1 MLFKFADSH
10 INLAHGS
17 SSVKAVV
24 NNNRALWSRPGF
36 AWNVYNTGQNNFGV
50 DRMRGITYGDN
61 QFVAV
66 STILNNESLTGR
78 CGVSSN
84 GIEWSLHSAAA
95 ASSWED
101 VAYGNRVYAAVASS
115 SSSGGLPRSMYS
127 YDGKIWR
134 SSNISTTGT
143 WRSICYGNN
152 QFVAAG
158 GGSVSVSNDGIS
170 WGSSTAVS
178 VNIRSIAYG
187 NDIYVVVGSS
197 GTNRIATSTN
207 GTTWTIRSAPAAN
220 PWWAVT
226 FHNGLFIACSSPPG
240 SSGYTTGS
248 VPTQRVM
255 TSPDGI
261 NWTLRNNSTGGFYIA
276 AGEGNVV
283 CNGGSGSVS
292 IDNGINWSNMVL
304 PPTATGQYASYGI
317 GRVSFG
323 NGVFVTSM
331 GVEYFAVSGRP
342 ASNTDFYLDIS
353 EQPRITQ
360 STSTQNTTSGDA
372 NVIRTTSP
380 TTVSDYIIQ
389 PRSIVGKIQ
398 PITLSVSN
406 TSILSTPNVSGV
418 STYVAPGIVTV
429 SGVSNSGQ
437 STSRIIR
444 TASVQSAS
452 RDQFVSYL
460 SGSLGESI
468 LNTINNAISPT
479 KSKTIFS
486 TKNHSTSLYIRDTN
500 SWAYN
505 IIDLTSVSVWNSI
518 NGAARCGTLISPRHI
533 IYAAHYPL
541 TIGSNMRFV
550 DNNNNVITRQIIN
563 KLTAPN
569 NKNYYPDY
577 EVALLDSD
585 VPNTITPARFLPNNW
600 TTKLTS
606 LISELG
612 SIPTIYTNQNEEVLT
627 SDWIKDDGM
636 VKCSAPSAPSRQQ
649 FFSLLVAGDS
659 GHPCFII
666 IPGSI
671 IPVILTVWTYGISG
685 SGTSLFR
692 HKTTINSLM
701 ASLGGGY
708 QLTEVDLS
716 AFPSY

>member
-10 INLAHGS
+10 TNLAYGN

-36 AWNVYNTGQNNFGV
+36 AWSTYSVSGAGW
-50 DRMRGITYGDN
+50 DRMRGIVYGDN

-66 STILNNESLTGR
+66 THILNNESVVGK
-78 CGVSSN
+78 CAASPD
-84 GIEWSLHSAAA
+84 GIVWSWHSAAA

-101 VAYGNRVYAAVASS
+101 VAYGNGVYVAVASS
-115 SSSGGLPRSMYS
+115 ASMGGYPRSMYS
-127 YDGKIWR
+127 YDGKTWR
-134 SSNISTTGT
+134 SSNISNTGV
-143 WRSICYGNN
+143 WRSVIYANN
-152 QFVAAG
+152 QFLAI
-158 GGSVSVSNDGIS
+158 GSSLSSTSADGIVWNTPVAITS
-170 WGSSTAVS
+170 FNARS
-178 VNIRSIAYG
+178 VAYG
-187 NDIYVVVGSS
+187 NGIYVAVSNS

-207 GTTWTIRSAPAAN
+207 GTTWTTRLAPAAN
-220 PWWAVT
+220 PWYGIV
-226 FHNGLFIACSSPPG
+226 FHNGLFIACSASG
-240 SSGYTTGS
+240 STGYITGS
-248 VPTQRVM
+248 VLPEQRIM

-261 NWTLRNNSTGGFYIA
+261 NWTLRNNSTGGFSI
-276 AGEGNVV
+276 GVGGGTVV
-283 CNGGSGSVS
+283 CSGGSVS
-292 IDNGINWSNMVL
+292 TDGINWSNIVV
-304 PPTATGQYASYGI
+304 PPFATDIYGSYGMV
-317 GRVSFG
+317 GRASFG
-323 NGVFVTSM
+323 NGVFVTSISPTH
-331 GVEYFAVSGRP
+331 FSISGRP
-342 ASNTDFYLDIS
+342 TSYRDFYLDIS

-360 STSTQNTTSGDA
+360 STSSQNITSGDA

-406 TSILSTPNVSGV
+406 TSILSTPNMSGV
-418 STYVAPGIVTV
+418 STYVASGMVTV
-429 SGVSNSGQ
+429 SGVSSSGQ
-437 STSRIIR
+437 STSRVIR

-452 RDQFVSYL
+452 IDQFVSYR

-486 TKNHSTSLYIRDTN
+486 TKNHSTSSYIRDTN

-505 IIDLTSVSVWNSI
+505 IINLTSVSVWNSI
-518 NGAARCGTLISPRHI
+518 NGSARCGTLISPRHI

-541 TIGSNMRFV
+541 ATGSNIRFV
-550 DNNNNVITRQIIN
+550 DINNNVITRQITN
-563 KLTAPN
+563 KLTASD

-577 EVALLDSD
+577 EIAVLDSD
-585 VPNTITPARFLPNNW
+585 VPNTITPVRFLPDNW

-606 LISELG
+606 IVPELG

-627 SDWIKDDGM
+627 SEWVKDDGM
-636 VKCSAPSAPSRQQ
+636 VRCAAPSAQSRQS

-666 IPGSI
+666 LPGSTTPI
-671 IPVILTVWTYGISG
+671 ILTVWTYGISG

-692 HKTTINSLM
+692 HKTSINSLM
-701 ASLGGGY
+701 SSLGGGY
-708 QLTEVDLS
+708 QLTEADLS